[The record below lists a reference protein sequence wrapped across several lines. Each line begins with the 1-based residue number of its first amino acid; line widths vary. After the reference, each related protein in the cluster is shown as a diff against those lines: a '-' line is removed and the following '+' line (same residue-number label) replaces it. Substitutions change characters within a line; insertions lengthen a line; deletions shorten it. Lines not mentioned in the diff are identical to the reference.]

1 MSDGKRTKVKF
12 VAEIDEFLQPNAEQ
26 EPTIIIITLDVNRR
40 IDVNKVT
47 IDT

>member
-26 EPTIIIITLDVNRR
+26 EATIIILH
-40 IDVNKVT
+40 
-47 IDT
+47 

>member
-26 EPTIIIITLDVNRR
+26 EATIIDVNRR